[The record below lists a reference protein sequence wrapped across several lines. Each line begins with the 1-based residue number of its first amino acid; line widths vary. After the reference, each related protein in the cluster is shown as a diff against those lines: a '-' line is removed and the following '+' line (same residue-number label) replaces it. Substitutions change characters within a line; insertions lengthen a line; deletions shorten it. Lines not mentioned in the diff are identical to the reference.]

1 MFHLD
6 VLIQFYIVVTM
17 DLEKQPHHLQDQF
30 LRLADQGFQIIPQ
43 RLLNYPRALLN
54 ELQTHNQAKGKDG
67 ILLM

>member
-1 MFHLD
+1 
-6 VLIQFYIVVTM
+6 M
-17 DLEKQPHHLQDQF
+17 DLEKQLRLCQDQF